1 MSDVKRYTVSSIAG
15 GISSAFNNAQPDTYL
30 ASVGIDADLPLGL
43 AAEGARAIRTSS
55 AIMPSTY
62 STFTTSEFSTSS
74 VPLWLATNPKTSNSF
89 VYTSGGKFAS
99 FTSAIAMRT
108 TDEAGTAL
116 PITVASSSGNGMAY
130 YNNYVYVASDS
141 DIYRYGPL
149 NSTGTLAM
157 SGSFWVTTLGFSAL
171 TATAYVT
178 VRNVT
183 IPNHPMHVHVDG
195 SLYFG
200 DAKNGQGTINV
211 ITTKKIT
218 VEGDTNNGSA
228 QQVLMLPFGYFPT
241 DIESYGTD
249 LVISAIQNAS
259 GSTGTVINQGRA
271 ALFFWD
277 TLSNTYYNQVNLP
290 DPLVTALLNKNGIL
304 YVFSGNVPGG
314 ARVSTYSG
322 GNSVQQVAYLEEG
335 FSPLAGGVDAFGD
348 RVSFGGFTTY
358 PKTSASV
365 FSVGSKLGGTSLHNT
380 VATTSAG
387 TNPIATCVKYVQ
399 QANNSAPRVIVGWRD
414 GATSKLDYNNDT
426 DGSFTCNSV
435 FRTQVFTPG
444 AKFVVRSIRL
454 PLTAAVDSSTTI
466 TPKIWVDDES
476 SSFTLDT
483 INNTNFSGKRNVLY
497 KNPKM
502 DGTQEVSGFHN
513 LFLELTF
520 SGARY
525 IGVTF
530 PIQIEVEIYEDEPTR

>member
-1 MSDVKRYTVSSIAG
+1 MT
-15 GISSAFNNAQPDTYL
+15 
-30 ASVGIDADLPLGL
+30 ASVWTGVTLG
-43 AAEGARAIRTSS
+43 SQ
-55 AIMPSTY
+55 
-62 STFTTSEFSTSS
+62 
-74 VPLWLATNPKTSNSF
+74 
-89 VYTSGGKFAS
+89 
-99 FTSAIAMRT
+99 
-108 TDEAGTAL
+108 TAL
-116 PITVASSSGNGMAY
+116 
-130 YNNYVYVASDS
+130 NNYVYV
-141 DIYRYGPL
+141 
-149 NSTGTLAM
+149 
-157 SGSFWVTTLGFSAL
+157 
-171 TATAYVT
+171 T
-178 VRNVT
+178 VRNIT

-195 SLYFG
+195 SLYLG
-200 DAKNGQGTINV
+200 DTLNGQGVIHV
-211 ITTKKIT
+211 ITTTKVTK
-218 VEGDTNNGSA
+218 EGDTNNGSA
-228 QQVLMLPFGYFPT
+228 YRVLALPFGYYPT

-259 GSTGTVINQGRA
+259 ASTGTVINQGRA

-277 TLSNTYYNQVNLP
+277 TLSSTYYNQVNLP
-290 DPLVTALLNKNGIL
+290 DPLVTALLNKNGVI

-314 ARVSTYSG
+314 ARVSTYVG

-358 PKTSASV
+358 PVASASV
-365 FSVGSKLGGTSLHNT
+365 FSVGSKLGGSALHNT
-380 VATTSAG
+380 VRTTSAG
-387 TNPIATCVKYVQ
+387 TSPIATCVKYVQ
-399 QANNSAPRVIVGWRD
+399 QANNSTPRVIVGWRD
-414 GATSKLDYNNDT
+414 GTTSKLDYNNDV

-444 AKFVVRSIRL
+444 AKFVVRTIRI
-454 PLTAAVDSSTTI
+454 PLTTAVDSSTTI

-525 IGVTF
+525 IGATF
-530 PIQIEVEIYEDEPTR
+530 PIEIEVEIYEDEPTR